1 MVTSIANAAA
11 AGDEKAVH
19 ALVRLAN
26 RAYGTTPI
34 ATPDEGDAAQSWE
47 GMSRAER
54 SMHAARLLQEAE
66 SIEAAAGE
74 AGGHPPEA

>member
-1 MVTSIANAAA
+1 MVTSIAGAAA
-11 AGDEKAVH
+11 GGDEKAVH

-26 RAYGTTPI
+26 RAYGTTPV
-34 ATPDEGDAAQSWE
+34 APPEEGDAAQSWE

-66 SIEAAAGE
+66 EIESAAAT
-74 AGGHPPEA
+74 AGGYPRKG

>member
-1 MVTSIANAAA
+1 MADAAA
-11 AGDEKAVH
+11 RGDEKAVH

-26 RAYGTTPI
+26 RAYGTTP
-34 ATPDEGDAAQSWE
+34 AAPLDEGEGAQSWE

-66 SIEAAAGE
+66 DIEAAARE
-74 AGGHPPEA
+74 AGGHPPKA